1 MYSAYKLNKQ
11 GDNIQPWCTPF
22 PIWNQSVVPCPV
34 LTIASWPAYRF
45 LKRQVRWSGIPISF
59 RIFQFINKQFS
70 NKLWKLPMAKIYLLV
85 AWVMLC
91 SIPACPLDNK
101 EIFIHLRQM
110 KTIPSQSCLEHR
122 HDFKFPWRRENISS
136 IQMTQGTSYHQ
147 WILQQI
153 SDSSPR
159 RAAVLVGTAA
169 SWTNYSPAWI
179 RAWNSWKKWLWIVPI
194 WELLSGSISKVSIST
209 WRERNTAPVPGR
221 LLEWKLKSAF
231 PSCKNPQEK
240 STDKMKIILVTL
252 STQSDC
258 CLLKTPK
265 WSSVCLQGEKWLK
278 WKSQFYKNI

>member
-1 MYSAYKLNKQ
+1 
-11 GDNIQPWCTPF
+11 
-22 PIWNQSVVPCPV
+22 
-34 LTIASWPAYRF
+34 
-45 LKRQVRWSGIPISF
+45 
-59 RIFQFINKQFS
+59 
-70 NKLWKLPMAKIYLLV
+70 MAKIYLLV
-85 AWVMLC
+85 AGVMLC

-122 HDFKFPWRRENISS
+122 HDFKFPWKRENISP

-147 WILQQI
+147 RMLQQI
-153 SDSSPR
+153 SASSPR
-159 RAAVLVGTAA
+159 RAAVLLGTAA
-169 SWTNYSPAWI
+169 SSTNCSPAWI

-221 LLEWKLKSAF
+221 LSEWKLKSVF

-265 WSSVCLQGEKWLK
+265 WSSVCLRGEKWLK